1 MKTAFV
7 IALQTLAT
15 IAAFVLLT
23 SRNAEAHMPW
33 LASDESGHAILWFGE
48 SPVDRTYHLP
58 GPIATIELIPYS
70 CLLYT
75 SPSPRDRG

>member
-23 SRNAEAHMPW
+23 TRNAEAHMPW

-48 SPVDRTYHLP
+48 SPVDRTYHCQARSRRSNSS
-58 GPIATIELIPYS
+58 PIRLKA
-70 CLLYT
+70 
-75 SPSPRDRG
+75 PSLR

>member
-23 SRNAEAHMPW
+23 TRNAEAHMPGW
-33 LASDESGHAILWFGE
+33 PAMKVDTQFSGLVNLQLTGLTTCQARSRRSNS
-48 SPVDRTYHLP
+48 SPIRLK
-58 GPIATIELIPYS
+58 A
-70 CLLYT
+70 
-75 SPSPRDRG
+75 PSLR